1 MPVRQKQKQSQNVKV
16 IVNLAEQKRKRRR
29 AKRRVTKIVQEQSR
43 IQPSINVSSYY
54 HPQQQ
59 APTIPRYINPI
70 HAPIT
75 EASIQELRRVFL
87 ENIGQQTPSAETP
100 NIPQAPTPIE
110 TPEATPTSSV
120 EEPIVAPEE
129 APMETPM
136 ETSMDASMEASM
148 EAEKLKRVRRTK
160 TEKTEAIDMGLEDP
174 NPLHRKKA
182 ERKRTEDAIRKIR
195 EQTRQSP
202 LSFRKDNAFRKDK
215 EKDI

>member
-1 MPVRQKQKQSQNVKV
+1 MPIRQKQKQSQNVKV

-87 ENIGQQTPSAETP
+87 ENIGQQTPSAEMP

-110 TPEATPTSSV
+110 TPEPTPTSSV
-120 EEPIVAPEE
+120 EEPIITPEE
-129 APMETPM
+129 APMEEVKAP
-136 ETSMDASMEASM
+136 
-148 EAEKLKRVRRTK
+148 RVRRTK
-160 TEKTEAIDMGLEDP
+160 AEKEEAIGMGLEDP
-174 NPLHRKKA
+174 NPLRRNRA
-182 ERKRTEDAIRKIR
+182 ERSALKRMGEQLAIQQSNIQ
-195 EQTRQSP
+195 ENITSP
-202 LSFRKDNAFRKDK
+202 LGQRVADVFRKQQKGKNL
-215 EKDI
+215 